1 MCIRDRINLDPAQP
15 ANRLKTLLAQTG
27 ADLIISSCALREQ
40 LDPQRR
46 WTWKTIEDDQFHPA
60 ALADAPRPFTPPE
73 TAYIVTT
80 SGTTGTPKGVLVG
93 SASLCNFIDAMA
105 GVYPQNPVLSLCSP
119 AFDAFLIES
128 ICALLN
134 GRSVVF
140 ADAEAA
146 ENPAQLADYIGRY
159 HIGMLSLTPSRLQ
172 AYLRHPAFCQAV
184 SRLDLSLIHI

>member
-1 MCIRDRINLDPAQP
+1 MRIPACRDRNSSRPIPKSTAASARRP
-15 ANRLKTLLAQTG
+15 SPG
-27 ADLIISSCALREQ
+27 CLIPSSISA
-40 LDPQRR
+40 
-46 WTWKTIEDDQFHPA
+46 T
-60 ALADAPRPFTPPE
+60 TPPE

-146 ENPAQLADYIGRY
+146 ENPAQLADYIGRH

-184 SRLDLSLIHI
+184 SA